1 LRGRAGRGF
10 HLRSIMRNTRNTR
23 KTLFLGIL
31 AASLAT
37 AGVASAK
44 KKPVKAAPAAVPEAA
59 AGPEGAAGPEAA
71 GGDKAAADG
80 PGDAEPSDAEIEAQI
95 ARAHADFE
103 STLKFE
109 TGTIS
114 LVGGKVQLALP
125 EGYRYLGPAD
135 TDKVLMKWGN
145 PGDQKTEG
153 MVLPKDESLWE
164 QSSLA
169 IIVEYVDDGH
179 VSDDDAAKIDYTQL
193 LQQMREGGK
202 EDNAAR
208 KKAGLAEIALVGW
221 AEPPHYDR
229 ATRKL
234 YWAKELSSTDSDV
247 HMLNYSV
254 RVLGREGVL
263 ELDCLSSMEQLPA
276 AKEEMQRILGFADF
290 TRGNQYTD
298 FKKGHDRVAEYGIA
312 AVVAGGVAAKLIGT
326 KGFFALLFAAKKFI
340 LLGLAAVAGF
350 LKKFWSKIT
359 GQKPETLPQ
368 AIAVHMEKG
377 PGES

>member
-1 LRGRAGRGF
+1 
-10 HLRSIMRNTRNTR
+10 MR
-23 KTLFLGIL
+23 KTLFLAVL

-37 AGVASAK
+37 AGIASAK
-44 KKPVKAAPAAVPEAA
+44 KAAPAKPAKAEGGVVGGVVGDAKADPKAAPAAEGEAK
-59 AGPEGAAGPEAA
+59 EGEAKEGEA
-71 GGDKAAADG
+71 KEG
-80 PGDAEPSDAEIEAQI
+80 EPSDEEIEAQI
-95 ARAHADFE
+95 AKDHADFE
-103 STLKFE
+103 STLHFQ
-109 TGTIS
+109 TGTIT
-114 LVGGKVQLALP
+114 LLGGKVQLALP
-125 EGYRYLGPAD
+125 EGYRYLGSAD
-135 TDKVLMKWGN
+135 TDKLLVKWGN

-153 MVLPKDESLWE
+153 MVLPKGSSLWE

-179 VSDDDAAKIDYTQL
+179 VTDDDAAKIDYTQL

-340 LLGLAAVAGF
+340 LMGLLAVSAF
-350 LKKFWSKIT
+350 FKKFWNKLT
-359 GQKPETLPQ
+359 GKKDAAPATV
-368 AIAVHMEKG
+368 AVQMEKG
-377 PGES
+377 PGEP

>member
-1 LRGRAGRGF
+1 
-10 HLRSIMRNTRNTR
+10 MRNT
-23 KTLFLGIL
+23 LFLTVL

-44 KKPVKAAPAAVPEAA
+44 KPAPPKPAKPAVGGVVGGVVGGTAAKPE
-59 AGPEGAAGPEAA
+59 PEGAP
-71 GGDKAAADG
+71 AADG
-80 PGDAEPSDAEIEAQI
+80 PGEAEPSDEDIEAQI
-95 ARAHADFE
+95 AKDHADFE

-125 EGYRYLGPAD
+125 EGYRYLGSAD

-153 MVLPKDESLWE
+153 MVLPKGAGLWE
-164 QSSLA
+164 QTSLA

-179 VSDDDAAKIDYTQL
+179 VSDDDAAKIDYTEL
-193 LQQMREGGK
+193 LKQMRDGTR
-202 EDNAAR
+202 EDNVAR
-208 KKAGLAEIALVGW
+208 KKAGLAEVELIGW
-221 AEPPHYDR
+221 AEPPHYDK

-234 YWAKELSSTDSDV
+234 YWAKDLAFTDAET
-247 HMLNYSV
+247 HTLNYSV

-263 ELDCLSSMEQLPA
+263 ELDCISDMSVLPA

-290 TRGNQYTD
+290 TSGNQYTD

-312 AVVAGGVAAKLIGT
+312 AVVAGGIAAKVIGS

-340 LLGLAAVAGF
+340 ILGLAAAAAF
-350 LKKFWSKIT
+350 FKKIWAKLT
-359 GQKPETLPQ
+359 GKKPEVAPGTV
-368 AIAVHMEKG
+368 AVNLEKG